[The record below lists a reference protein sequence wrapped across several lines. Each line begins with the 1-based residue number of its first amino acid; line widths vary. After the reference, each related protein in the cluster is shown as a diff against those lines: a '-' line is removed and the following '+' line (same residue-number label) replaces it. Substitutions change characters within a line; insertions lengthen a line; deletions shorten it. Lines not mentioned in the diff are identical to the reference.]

1 MNKKKLLPLLLAA
14 VLLLS
19 FLPVSARA
27 DGSST
32 LTYRGR
38 EQGFDVNPGSAW
50 TAADLFDGLKDVMPG
65 DVRACDIAFVNAA
78 TDCDFAVL
86 TLTAEPHGAENP
98 LSESVAAAG
107 ETVKSAKDFLNQMT
121 LTVTSGG
128 QTLYDGPAGSDA
140 MFGAGVALGT
150 VRTGEQIGLH
160 VVLSVPKEMDND
172 YASRA
177 GEIDW
182 VFHVET
188 YNESQITVRKVW
200 SEGNGWHKND
210 SVKVN
215 LLRDGETVRT
225 EELSAANQWTYTFE
239 RLVEGHEWSVEEAEV
254 PAGYTVSYRT
264 EGNLVTILNTARG
277 AYPDYDGDRELTVVK
292 KWEGKRGASSVTM
305 ALYNG
310 AERVKTVE
318 LSDENGWAY
327 TFADLDPQGNWQV
340 IEQSVPK
347 GYTPV
352 YEKNGSTVT
361 VTNTDRLIQTGVNN
375 ALVWVLAA
383 AGALLV
389 IAGAV
394 LLKKRKKA

>member
-1 MNKKKLLPLLLAA
+1 MTKKTLCALLAA
-14 VLLLS
+14 ALLLC

-27 DGSST
+27 DGSAT
-32 LTYRGR
+32 LTFRGR

-50 TAADLFDGLKDVMPG
+50 TSADLFDGFKDVMPG
-65 DVRACDIAFVNAA
+65 DALSCDIAFVNAA
-78 TDCDFAVL
+78 KDCDFAVL
-86 TLTAEPHGAENP
+86 TLSAVPHGADNS

-107 ETVKSAKDFLNQMT
+107 ETVESARDFLNQMN

-150 VRTGEQIGLH
+150 VRTGEQLGLH
-160 VVLSVPKEMDND
+160 VALSVPKEMDNA
-172 YASRA
+172 YAARA

-200 SEGNGWHKND
+200 SEGNAWHEND
-210 SVKVN
+210 RVQVN
-215 LLRDGETVRT
+215 LLRDGEIVRT
-225 EELSAANQWTYTFE
+225 EELNAANQWTYTFE
-239 RLVEGHEWSVEEAEV
+239 RLVEGHEWSVEETEV
-254 PAGYTVSYRT
+254 PAGYTVSYQT
-264 EGNLVTILNTARG
+264 EGNLVTIVNTAGG
-277 AYPDYDGDRELTVVK
+277 AYPDYDGDKELTVVK

-310 AERVKTVE
+310 TERVKTVE
-318 LSDENGWAY
+318 LSDENGWSY
-327 TFADLDPQGNWQV
+327 TFTGLDPKGSWQV

-352 YEKNGSTVT
+352 YEKSGSTVT

-375 ALVWVLAA
+375 ALVWALAA

>member
-107 ETVKSAKDFLNQMT
+107 ETVESAKDFLNRMT

-150 VRTGEQIGLH
+150 VRVMRTTAMMGE
-160 VVLSVPKEMDND
+160 VVGMA
-172 YASRA
+172 ASLC
-177 GEIDW
+177 
-182 VFHVET
+182 
-188 YNESQITVRKVW
+188 RK
-200 SEGNGWHKND
+200 
-210 SVKVN
+210 
-215 LLRDGETVRT
+215 
-225 EELSAANQWTYTFE
+225 
-239 RLVEGHEWSVEEAEV
+239 
-254 PAGYTVSYRT
+254 
-264 EGNLVTILNTARG
+264 
-277 AYPDYDGDRELTVVK
+277 YD
-292 KWEGKRGASSVTM
+292 AS
-305 ALYNG
+305 
-310 AERVKTVE
+310 
-318 LSDENGWAY
+318 
-327 TFADLDPQGNWQV
+327 P
-340 IEQSVPK
+340 
-347 GYTPV
+347 
-352 YEKNGSTVT
+352 
-361 VTNTDRLIQTGVNN
+361 RLIYQKHLGELRRLMRKGVGRKEGIPDNQKFNTGGSLKAPR
-375 ALVWVLAA
+375 AL
-383 AGALLV
+383 
-389 IAGAV
+389 
-394 LLKKRKKA
+394 RND

>member
-1 MNKKKLLPLLLAA
+1 M
-14 VLLLS
+14 
-19 FLPVSARA
+19 
-27 DGSST
+27 
-32 LTYRGR
+32 
-38 EQGFDVNPGSAW
+38 
-50 TAADLFDGLKDVMPG
+50 
-65 DVRACDIAFVNAA
+65 
-78 TDCDFAVL
+78 
-86 TLTAEPHGAENP
+86 
-98 LSESVAAAG
+98 
-107 ETVKSAKDFLNQMT
+107 
-121 LTVTSGG
+121 
-128 QTLYDGPAGSDA
+128 
-140 MFGAGVALGT
+140 
-150 VRTGEQIGLH
+150 
-160 VVLSVPKEMDND
+160 LSVPKEMDND

-200 SEGNGWHKND
+200 SEGNGWHEND

-215 LLRDGETVRT
+215 LLRDGEIVRT
-225 EELSAANQWTYTFE
+225 EELNARNQWAYTFE

-277 AYPDYDGDRELTVVK
+277 AYPDYNGDRELTVVK

-318 LSDENGWAY
+318 LSDENGWAH

-352 YEKNGSTVT
+352 YEKSGSTVT

-375 ALVWVLAA
+375 ALIWVLAA

>member
-107 ETVKSAKDFLNQMT
+107 ETVESAKDFLNRMT

-160 VVLSVPKEMDND
+160 VVLSVPKEMDNA

-200 SEGNGWHKND
+200 SEGNGWHEND

-215 LLRDGETVRT
+215 LLRDGQTVRT
-225 EELSAANQWTYTFE
+225 EELSAA
-239 RLVEGHEWSVEEAEV
+239 
-254 PAGYTVSYRT
+254 
-264 EGNLVTILNTARG
+264 NLVTILNTARG

-327 TFADLDPQGNWQV
+327 TFADLDPKGSWQV

-352 YEKNGSTVT
+352 YEKSGSTVT
-361 VTNTDRLIQTGVNN
+361 ITNTDRLIQTGVNN

>member
-32 LTYRGR
+32 LTYLGR

-50 TAADLFDGLKDVMPG
+50 TSADLFDGLKDVMPG

-107 ETVKSAKDFLNQMT
+107 ETVESAKDFLNRMT

-160 VVLSVPKEMDND
+160 VVLSVPKEMDNA

-200 SEGNGWHKND
+200 SEGNSWHEND

-215 LLRDGETVRT
+215 LSALNLMQEHSALR
-225 EELSAANQWTYTFE
+225 N
-239 RLVEGHEWSVEEAEV
+239 
-254 PAGYTVSYRT
+254 
-264 EGNLVTILNTARG
+264 
-277 AYPDYDGDRELTVVK
+277 
-292 KWEGKRGASSVTM
+292 
-305 ALYNG
+305 
-310 AERVKTVE
+310 
-318 LSDENGWAY
+318 
-327 TFADLDPQGNWQV
+327 
-340 IEQSVPK
+340 
-347 GYTPV
+347 
-352 YEKNGSTVT
+352 
-361 VTNTDRLIQTGVNN
+361 
-375 ALVWVLAA
+375 
-383 AGALLV
+383 
-389 IAGAV
+389 
-394 LLKKRKKA
+394 

>member
-50 TAADLFDGLKDVMPG
+50 TKADLFDGLKDVMPG

-86 TLTAEPHGAENP
+86 TLTAEPHGAGNP

-107 ETVKSAKDFLNQMT
+107 ETVESAKDFLNQMT

-160 VVLSVPKEMDND
+160 VVLSVPD
-172 YASRA
+172 
-177 GEIDW
+177 
-182 VFHVET
+182 
-188 YNESQITVRKVW
+188 RK
-200 SEGNGWHKND
+200 
-210 SVKVN
+210 SVV
-215 LLRDGETVRT
+215 
-225 EELSAANQWTYTFE
+225 
-239 RLVEGHEWSVEEAEV
+239 
-254 PAGYTVSYRT
+254 
-264 EGNLVTILNTARG
+264 
-277 AYPDYDGDRELTVVK
+277 
-292 KWEGKRGASSVTM
+292 
-305 ALYNG
+305 
-310 AERVKTVE
+310 
-318 LSDENGWAY
+318 
-327 TFADLDPQGNWQV
+327 
-340 IEQSVPK
+340 
-347 GYTPV
+347 
-352 YEKNGSTVT
+352 
-361 VTNTDRLIQTGVNN
+361 
-375 ALVWVLAA
+375 
-383 AGALLV
+383 
-389 IAGAV
+389 
-394 LLKKRKKA
+394 